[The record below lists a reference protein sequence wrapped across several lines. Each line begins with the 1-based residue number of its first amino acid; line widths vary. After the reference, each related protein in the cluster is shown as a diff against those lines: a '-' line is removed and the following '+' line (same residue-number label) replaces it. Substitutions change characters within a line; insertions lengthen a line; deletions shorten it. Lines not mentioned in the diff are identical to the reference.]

1 MKTPFMTVDTANIM
15 REVGEFTTSLIKG
28 TDNLLH
34 IEEIDV
40 GTAEKKLVFSEDKV
54 RLYHYKPLAEKTCNV
69 PVLITYALVNRYY
82 MLDIQPDRS
91 LVRNLL
97 KLGLDLYIIDWG
109 YPTRADMYLTLD
121 DYINEYMNDCVDHI
135 RQSTGHEKI
144 NLMGICQGGTFSGM
158 YAAIYPEKVKNLVT
172 LVSPFDFST
181 NKGLLFSWAK
191 YWNVDVLTDTYGVI
205 SGDFMNQGFLMLAP
219 FNLNI
224 RKYIEM
230 VDIMEDRD
238 KLLNFLRMEKWIFD
252 SPGQAGECFRQFLKD
267 LYQDNKLVKGE
278 MVIGD
283 KHVDLKQITMPVLTI
298 YASADHLVPPDSTRP
313 FNELVGSADTTLYE
327 FKGGHIGVFV
337 GSRSQKEL
345 SPKVAQWLKERD
357 AELPPAEV
365 IGGEAVKEEIHKEKM
380 PEGLKAAPAEERAS
394 TEPSTEIAEHAG
406 EGTGRKGTE
415 AQEKRKSSRVSRRD
429 KRNR

>member
-15 REVGEFTTSLIKG
+15 REMGEFTTSLVKG
-28 TDNLLH
+28 TQNLLH

-40 GTAEKKLVFSEDKV
+40 GTAEKELVFSEDKV

-69 PVLITYALVNRYY
+69 PVLIVYALVNRYY

-97 KLGLDLYIIDWG
+97 KLGLDLYIVDWG

-121 DYINEYMNDCVDHI
+121 DYISGYLNDCVDHI
-135 RQSTGHEKI
+135 REHTGHEKI
-144 NLMGICQGGTFSGM
+144 NLMGICQGGTFSAM
-158 YAAIYPEKVKNLVT
+158 YSAIHPEKIKNLVT
-172 LVSPFDFST
+172 LVAPFDFST

-191 YWNVDVLTDTYGVI
+191 FWNVDLLADTYGVI
-205 SGDFMNQGFLMLAP
+205 SGDFLNQGFLMLAP
-219 FNLNI
+219 FNLNV

-267 LYQDNKLVKGE
+267 LYQENKLVKGE
-278 MVIGD
+278 LVVGD
-283 KHVDLKQITMPVLTI
+283 TKVDLKKITMPVLTI
-298 YASADHLVPPDSTRP
+298 YASGDHLVPPDSTKP
-313 FNELVGSADTTLYE
+313 FNGLVGSTDTTLYE

-345 SPKVAQWLKERD
+345 SPKVKEWLRERD
-357 AELPPAEV
+357 SEPPKKE
-365 IGGEAVKEEIHKEKM
+365 ITKEEASTEPEEKM
-380 PEGLKAAPAEERAS
+380 PERAEAVPAEETALTGS
-394 TEPSTEIAEHAG
+394 VPEKTEFTGG
-406 EGTGRKGTE
+406 ETTPKGPEEQGR
-415 AQEKRKSSRVSRRD
+415 RKHGKSGKNRRI
-429 KRNR
+429 R